1 MEDNQNYHLRG
12 KNDWGRSLLLE
23 RYTHP
28 EMGKLWQDGYEYD
41 RWLEVELA
49 VAEVMA
55 KRGEIPQKAMEDIRT
70 KAKVNSERI
79 LEIEA
84 IVRHDLIAFLQ
95 AVVEEIGKSGKY
107 LHLGLTSSDVK
118 DTALSLVLKD
128 SGLLLKK
135 DLIEFREALVKR
147 ALESK
152 YTVMV
157 GRTHGIH
164 AEPLTFGLKL
174 ALWIAEI
181 DRQIER
187 LDQAIVSVSAGK
199 ISGAVGTYANVSP
212 EVEEAVCQHL
222 GLETALVSNQIL
234 QRDRHAHFVTTLA
247 LIGGSIEKIST
258 EIRNLQRT
266 DILEVEEPFAD
277 GQKGSSAMPHKRNPI
292 ICEQVSGMS
301 RLLRGNA
308 VAAMENIALWHERDM
323 THSSVERIILP
334 DSCILLDHML
344 RQMTKVIS
352 GLKIRED
359 HMKRNLQ
366 KTFGLTSSQRVLLAL
381 VEHGCMREEAYAWVQ
396 QNAFEAWDQGLDFIE
411 VVSKDA
417 RVLTYLTKEEIQG
430 LFDLRYHLQHVDNI
444 FKRLKL
450 ED

>member
-1 MEDNQNYHLRG
+1 MGLTSSVV
-12 KNDWGRSLLLE
+12 SLNKGGTLVLD

-28 EMGKLWQDGYEYD
+28 EMGKLWQDGYEYT

-49 VAEVMA
+49 VAEVMT
-55 KRGEIPQKAMEDIRT
+55 KRGEIPQEAMEEIRRS
-70 KAKVNSERI
+70 AKVNPKRV

-95 AVVEEIGKSGKY
+95 AVVEEIGEAGKY

-118 DTALSLVLKD
+118 DTALSLVLRD
-128 SGLLLKK
+128 SGRLLKK
-135 DLIEFREALVKR
+135 DLRGLREALVKR

-174 ALWIAEI
+174 ALWIAEL
-181 DRQIER
+181 DRQEER
-187 LDQAIVSVSAGK
+187 LDQAISSVSVGK

-212 EVEEAVCQHL
+212 EVEEAVCNYL
-222 GLETALVSNQIL
+222 GLTAALVSNQIL
-234 QRDRHAHFVTTLA
+234 QRDRHAHFMSTLA
-247 LIGGSIEKIST
+247 LIGGTLEKIAT

-266 DILEVEEPFAD
+266 DILEVEEPFAE

-292 ICEQVSGMS
+292 VCEQVSGMS

-308 VAAMENIALWHERDM
+308 LAAMENIALWHERDM

-334 DSCILLDHML
+334 DSCLLLDHML
-344 RQMTKVIS
+344 RKMTRIIA
-352 GLKIRED
+352 GLRIREEQ
-359 HMKRNLQ
+359 MKRNLQ
-366 KTFGLTSSQRVLLAL
+366 KTYGLTSSQRILLAL

-396 QNAFEAWDQGLDFIE
+396 QDAFQAWDQGQDFIE
-411 VVSKDA
+411 VVSADT
-417 RVLTYLTKEEIQG
+417 RITNYLSQEDLQG
-430 LFDLRYHLQHVDNI
+430 LFDLGYHLQHVDDI
-444 FKRLKL
+444 FKRMNL
-450 ED
+450 E

>member
-1 MEDNQNYHLRG
+1 
-12 KNDWGRSLLLE
+12 LLD

-28 EMGKLWQDGYEYD
+28 EMGKLWREGYEYE

-55 KRGEIPQKAMEDIRT
+55 KRGEIPQEAIEEIRAKAT
-70 KAKVNSERI
+70 VNPERV

-84 IVRHDLIAFLQ
+84 VVRHDLIAFLQ
-95 AVVEEIGKSGKY
+95 AVVEEIGEAGKF

-118 DTALSLVLKD
+118 DTALSLVLRD
-128 SGLLLKK
+128 SGRLLKR
-135 DLIEFREALVKR
+135 DLRAFRDALVVR

-181 DRQIER
+181 DRQDER
-187 LDQAIVSVSAGK
+187 LDQAIASVSVGK
-199 ISGAVGTYANVSP
+199 ISGAVGTYANVAP
-212 EVEEAVCQHL
+212 KVEEAVCEHL
-222 GLETALVSNQIL
+222 GLATALISNQIL
-234 QRDRHAHFVTTLA
+234 QRDRHAHFMTTLA
-247 LIGGSIEKIST
+247 LIGGSLEKIST

-266 DILEVEEPFAD
+266 DILEVEEPFAE

-292 ICEQVSGMS
+292 VCEQVAGMS

-308 VAAMENIALWHERDM
+308 LAAMENMALWHERDM
-323 THSSVERIILP
+323 THSSVERVILP

-344 RQMTKVIS
+344 RQMTRVIS
-352 GLKIRED
+352 GLKIRAD
-359 HMKRNLQ
+359 QMKKNLQ
-366 KTFGLTSSQRVLLAL
+366 RTFGLTSSQRVLLAL

-396 QNAFEAWDQGLDFIE
+396 QDAFQAWDHGIDFIE
-411 VVSKDA
+411 VVSADA
-417 RVLTYLTKEEIQG
+417 RVLNYLSKEEIQG
-430 LFDLRYHLQHVDNI
+430 LFDLKYHLGHVDDI
-444 FKRLKL
+444 YKRLGL
-450 ED
+450 ER

>member
-1 MEDNQNYHLRG
+1 
-12 KNDWGRSLLLE
+12 
-23 RYTHP
+23 
-28 EMGKLWQDGYEYD
+28 MGKLWQDGYEYE
-41 RWLEVELA
+41 RWLDVELA

-55 KRGEIPQKAMEDIRT
+55 KRGEIPQQAMEEIR
-70 KAKVNSERI
+70 KSAKVNPKRV

-84 IVRHDLIAFLQ
+84 VVRHDLIAFLQ
-95 AVVEEIGKSGKY
+95 AVVEEIGEAGKY

-118 DTALSLVLKD
+118 DTGLSLVLRD
-128 SGLLLKK
+128 SGRLLKS
-135 DLIEFREALVKR
+135 DLIALRESLAKR
-147 ALESK
+147 AFESK

-181 DRQIER
+181 DRQEER

-212 EVEEAVCQHL
+212 DVEEEVCLLL

-234 QRDRHAHFVTTLA
+234 QRDRHAHFVSTLA
-247 LIGGSIEKIST
+247 LIGGTLEKIAT

-266 DILEVEEPFAD
+266 DILEVEESFAE

-292 ICEQVSGMS
+292 VCEQVAGMS

-308 VAAMENIALWHERDM
+308 LAAMENIALWHERDM

-334 DSCILLDHML
+334 DSCLLLDHML
-344 RQMTKVIS
+344 RQMTKVIT

-359 HMKRNLQ
+359 QMKRNLQ

-396 QNAFEAWDQGLDFIE
+396 EDAFQAWDHGQDFIE
-411 VVSKDA
+411 VVTEDT
-417 RVLTYLTKEEIQG
+417 RILNYLTKEKIQG
-430 LFDLRYHLQHVDNI
+430 LFDLKYHLRHVDDI
-444 FKRLKL
+444 FKRLGL
-450 ED
+450 QD

>member
-1 MEDNQNYHLRG
+1 MTGGEG
-12 KNDWGRSLLLE
+12 LLE

-28 EMGKLWQDGYEYD
+28 EMGKLWRDGYEYE

-55 KRGEIPQKAMEDIRT
+55 KRGEIPREAMDEIRRS
-70 KAKVNSERI
+70 AKVNPKRV

-84 IVRHDLIAFLQ
+84 VVRHDLIAFLQ
-95 AVVEEIGKSGKY
+95 AVVEEIGEAGKY
-107 LHLGLTSSDVK
+107 LHIGLTSSDVK
-118 DTALSLVLKD
+118 DTGLSLVLRD
-128 SGLLLKK
+128 SGQLLKS
-135 DLIEFREALVKR
+135 DLQALRDALVKR

-164 AEPLTFGLKL
+164 AEPITFGLKL
-174 ALWIAEI
+174 ALWIVEI
-181 DRQIER
+181 DRQLER

-212 EVEEAVCQHL
+212 EVEEEVCLRL
-222 GLETALVSNQIL
+222 GLKTALVSNQIL
-234 QRDRHAHFVTTLA
+234 QRDRHAHFVSILA
-247 LIGGSIEKIST
+247 LIGGTLEKIAT

-266 DILEVEEPFAD
+266 DILEVEEAFAE

-292 ICEQVSGMS
+292 VCEQVAGMS
-301 RLLRGNA
+301 RILRGNA
-308 VAAMENIALWHERDM
+308 LAAMENIALWHERDM

-334 DSCILLDHML
+334 DSCLLLDHML

-352 GLKIRED
+352 GLKIREGQ
-359 HMKRNLQ
+359 MKKNLH

-396 QNAFEAWDQGLDFIE
+396 QDAFQAWDHGQDFIE
-411 VVSKDA
+411 V
-417 RVLTYLTKEEIQG
+417 LTEDSRILNYLTKEKIQG
-430 LFDLRYHLQHVDNI
+430 LFDVKYHLRHVDDI
-444 FKRLKL
+444 FRRIKL
-450 ED
+450 

>member
-1 MEDNQNYHLRG
+1 
-12 KNDWGRSLLLE
+12 
-23 RYTHP
+23 
-28 EMGKLWQDGYEYD
+28 MGKLWQDGYEYE

-55 KRGEIPQKAMEDIRT
+55 KRGEIPQEAMEEIRS
-70 KAKVNSERI
+70 KAKVNPQRV

-84 IVRHDLIAFLQ
+84 VVRHDLIAFLQ
-95 AVVEEIGKSGKY
+95 AVVEEIGEAGKF

-118 DTALSLVLKD
+118 DTALSLVLRD
-128 SGLLLKK
+128 SGRLLKR
-135 DLIEFREALVKR
+135 DLRAFRDALVVR

-174 ALWIAEI
+174 ALWIAEV
-181 DRQIER
+181 DRQDEH
-187 LDQAIVSVSAGK
+187 LTQAIASVSVGK
-199 ISGAVGTYANVSP
+199 ISGAVGTYANVAP
-212 EVEEAVCQHL
+212 NVEEAVCQHL
-222 GLETALVSNQIL
+222 GLDTALISNQIL
-234 QRDRHAHFVTTLA
+234 QRDRHAHFMTTLA
-247 LIGGSIEKIST
+247 LIGGTLEKIAT

-266 DILEVEEPFAD
+266 DILEVEEPFAE

-292 ICEQVSGMS
+292 VSEQVAGMS

-308 VAAMENIALWHERDM
+308 LAAMENMALWHERDM

-344 RQMTKVIS
+344 RQMTRVIS
-352 GLKIRED
+352 GLKIRAD
-359 HMKRNLQ
+359 QMKKNLQ
-366 KTFGLTSSQRVLLAL
+366 RTFGLTSSQRVLLAL

-396 QNAFEAWDQGLDFIE
+396 QDAFQAWDHGIDFIE
-411 VVSKDA
+411 IVSADA
-417 RVLTYLTKEEIQG
+417 RVLNYLSKEEIQG
-430 LFDLRYHLQHVDNI
+430 LFDVKYHLEHVDDI
-444 FKRLKL
+444 YRRLGL
-450 ED
+450 ER

>member
-1 MEDNQNYHLRG
+1 M
-12 KNDWGRSLLLE
+12 LE

-28 EMGKLWQDGYEYD
+28 EMGKLWQDGYEYE
-41 RWLEVELA
+41 RWLDVELA

-55 KRGEIPQKAMEDIRT
+55 KRGEIPQQAMEEIR
-70 KAKVNSERI
+70 KSAKVNPKRV

-84 IVRHDLIAFLQ
+84 VVRHDLIAFLQ
-95 AVVEEIGKSGKY
+95 AVVEEIGEAGKY

-118 DTALSLVLKD
+118 DTGLSLVLRD
-128 SGLLLKK
+128 SGRLLKS
-135 DLIEFREALVKR
+135 DLIALRESLAKR
-147 ALESK
+147 AFESK

-181 DRQIER
+181 DRQEER

-212 EVEEAVCQHL
+212 DVEEEVCLLL

-234 QRDRHAHFVTTLA
+234 QRDRHAHFVSTLA
-247 LIGGSIEKIST
+247 LIGGTLEKIAT

-266 DILEVEEPFAD
+266 DILEVEESFAE

-292 ICEQVSGMS
+292 VCEQVAGMS

-308 VAAMENIALWHERDM
+308 LAAMENIALWHERDM

-334 DSCILLDHML
+334 DSCLLLDHML
-344 RQMTKVIS
+344 RQMTKVIT

-359 HMKRNLQ
+359 QMKRNLQ

-396 QNAFEAWDQGLDFIE
+396 EDAFQAWDHGQDFIE
-411 VVSKDA
+411 VVTEDT
-417 RVLTYLTKEEIQG
+417 RILNYLTKEKIQG
-430 LFDLRYHLQHVDNI
+430 LFDLKYHLRHVDDI
-444 FKRLKL
+444 FKRLGL
-450 ED
+450 QD